1 MDRARAP
8 IGESV
13 ITALTALVTRRP
25 RRVLLVAPVFLVVAF
40 AFGGPVAGLLSTGD
54 DFADPGAQSVAAAQ
68 RIERATGVEAGPWA
82 IALVR
87 PPGGDAAGPAGMR
100 ETARVA
106 AQIRAVPGVARTVS
120 YADGRDG
127 AFVSRDGDATYVV
140 AFLRSGTD
148 GDDAADALKARLEG
162 RPGVTLG
169 GRGLAGPLVG
179 EQVSKDL
186 AKAELLAFP
195 LLFLLS
201 LWVFRGVV
209 AALLPLFVG
218 LFTVMGTFLALRLV
232 NEVELLS
239 IYALNLATALG
250 LGLAIDYSLFMVSR
264 YREEMAT
271 GAEPRDALARTMS
284 TAGRTILFSSLT
296 VAAALLSLLVFPQR
310 FLYSM
315 GISGALVALIGAVVA
330 LTALPALLMVLGR
343 RVDALAPR
351 RWQRRDADG
360 DEHGFWFRLSGGVM
374 RRPLPI
380 ALVTAALLVALGL
393 PFTGIRFT
401 GVDAS
406 VLPDGSAPKV
416 VDQALKAQFPPGRG
430 DPVSV
435 AVSAPSSAGPRIEE
449 YAQRLRGLDGAAQV
463 AAPRYLGR
471 DTWQVEVFSKRPV
484 LDGRSLDL
492 VRGVRDVAP
501 LGPALAGGESAAV
514 RDVAQPGP
522 ALVGGESAAFVDQ
535 QAAIGDRLPF
545 ALAILAVTTLVILF
559 AMTGSV
565 ILPIKA
571 LLMNLLTLSA
581 AFGLLVLVFQDG
593 RLEGLLG
600 YTSQGAIESTQPLV
614 LLALAFGLST
624 DYGVFLLTRIKEA
637 RDAGA
642 SNDDAV
648 AVGLQR
654 TGRIVTAA
662 ALLFSVALGA
672 FATSEIIF
680 IKEVGL
686 GTVAAVLIDATIV
699 RALLVPSLMALLG
712 EWNWWAPRP
721 LRRVHQRI
729 GLREAAT

>member
-1 MDRARAP
+1 M
-8 IGESV
+8 

-25 RRVLLVAPVFLVVAF
+25 RRVLLAASFFLVVAF
-40 AFGGPVAGLLSTGD
+40 VLGGPVAGLLSTGD
-54 DFADPGAQSVAAAQ
+54 DFADPGAQSVAAAE
-68 RIERATGVEAGPWA
+68 RIERARGVEAGAWA
-82 IALVR
+82 VVLVR

-100 ETARVA
+100 ETGRVA

-120 YADGRDG
+120 YVDGRDH
-127 AFVSRDGDATYVV
+127 AFVSRDGDTTYVV

-148 GDDAADALKARLEG
+148 GDDAAEALEDRLEG

-201 LWVFRGVV
+201 LWVFRGFV

-264 YREEMAT
+264 YREEMAA
-271 GAEPRDALARTMS
+271 GAEPRAALARTMA

-315 GISGALVALIGAVVA
+315 GISGALVALIGAAVA

-351 RWQRRDADG
+351 GWQRRGADA
-360 DEHGFWFRLSGGVM
+360 DEHGFWFRLSRGVM
-374 RRPLPI
+374 RRPLPV

-393 PFTGIRFT
+393 PFTGIKFT

-416 VDQALKAQFPPGRG
+416 VDQALKSQFPPGR
-430 DPVSV
+430 DEPVSV
-435 AVSAPSSAGPRIEE
+435 AVAAPESAGPRVKA
-449 YAQRLRGLDGAAQV
+449 YAQRLRELDGAAQV
-463 AAPRYLGR
+463 APPRFLGR
-471 DTWQVEVFSKRPV
+471 GTWQLEVFSERPV
-484 LDGRSLDL
+484 LDERSLDL
-492 VRGVRDVAP
+492 VRAVRGVAP
-501 LGPALAGGESAAV
+501 
-514 RDVAQPGP
+514 PGP
-522 ALVGGESAAFVDQ
+522 ALVGGESAVFVDQ
-535 QAAIGDRLPF
+535 QTAIGDRLPV
-545 ALAILAVTTLVILF
+545 ALTILAVTTLVILF

-571 LLMNLLTLSA
+571 LVMNLLTLSA

-593 RLEGLLG
+593 RLEGLLD
-600 YTSQGAIESTQPLV
+600 YTGQGAIESTQPLV
-614 LLALAFGLST
+614 LLAVAFGLST

-662 ALLFSVALGA
+662 ALLFSIALGA

-721 LRRVHQRI
+721 LRRLHQHL
-729 GLREAAT
+729 GLREARTTP

>member
-1 MDRARAP
+1 M
-8 IGESV
+8 

-25 RRVLLVAPVFLVVAF
+25 RRVLLAASFLLVVAF
-40 AFGGPVAGLLSTGD
+40 VLGGPVAGLLSTGD
-54 DFADPGAQSVAAAQ
+54 DFADPGAQSVAAAE
-68 RIERATGVEAGPWA
+68 RIERARGVEAGAWA
-82 IALVR
+82 VVLVR

-100 ETARVA
+100 ETGRVA

-120 YADGRDG
+120 YVDGRDR
-127 AFVSRDGDATYVV
+127 AFVSRDGDTTYVV

-148 GDDAADALKARLEG
+148 GDDAAQALEDRLEG

-201 LWVFRGVV
+201 LWVFRGFV

-218 LFTVMGTFLALRLV
+218 LFTVMGTFLGLRLV

-264 YREEMAT
+264 YREEMAA
-271 GAEPRDALARTMS
+271 GAEPRAALARAMA

-315 GISGALVALIGAVVA
+315 GISGALVALIGAAVA

-351 RWQRRDADG
+351 RWQRRDADA
-360 DEHGFWFRLSGGVM
+360 DEHGFWSRLSRGVM
-374 RRPLPI
+374 RRPLPV
-380 ALVTAALLVALGL
+380 ALATGALLVALGL
-393 PFTGIRFT
+393 PFTGIKFT

-416 VDQALKAQFPPGRG
+416 VDQALKTQFPPGREE
-430 DPVSV
+430 PVTV
-435 AVSAPSSAGPRIEE
+435 AIAALRSSGPRIEA
-449 YAQRLRGLDGAAQV
+449 YAQRLRGLEGAAEV
-463 AAPRYLGR
+463 APPRFLGR
-471 DTWQVEVFSKRPV
+471 DTWQLEVFSERPV
-484 LDGRSLDL
+484 LDERSLGL
-492 VRGVRDVAP
+492 VRAVRGVAP
-501 LGPALAGGESAAV
+501 
-514 RDVAQPGP
+514 PGP
-522 ALVGGESAAFVDQ
+522 AFVGGESAVFVDQ
-535 QAAIGDRLPF
+535 QAAIGDRLPV
-545 ALAILAVTTLVILF
+545 ALTILAVTTLVILF

-571 LLMNLLTLSA
+571 LVMNLLTLSA

-593 RLEGLLG
+593 RLEGLLD

-614 LLALAFGLST
+614 LLAVAFGLST

-712 EWNWWAPRP
+712 EWNWWAPQP
-721 LRRVHQRI
+721 LRRLHGRI
-729 GLREAAT
+729 GMREAAVPVD

>member
-1 MDRARAP
+1 M
-8 IGESV
+8 IKG
-13 ITALTALVTRRP
+13 LTALVTRRP
-25 RRVLLVAPVFLVVAF
+25 RRVLGVATVFLIVAF
-40 AFGGPVAGLLSTGD
+40 GLGGPVAGLLSTGN
-54 DFADPGAQSVAAAQ
+54 DFSDPGAESVAAAQ
-68 RIERATGVEAGPWA
+68 RIERATGVEPGPWV

-87 PPGGDAAGPAGMR
+87 PPGGDVTGPAGVR
-100 ETARVA
+100 ETSRVA
-106 AQIRAVPGVARTVS
+106 AALRSVPGVARTAS
-120 YADGRDG
+120 YADGRDR
-127 AFVSRDGDATYVV
+127 AFVSRDGSATYVV
-140 AFLRSGTD
+140 AFLRSGTS
-148 GDDAADALKARLEG
+148 GDDAAEVVKDRLEG

-179 EQVSKDL
+179 EQVSEDL
-186 AKAELLAFP
+186 AKAELVAFP

-264 YREEMAT
+264 YREEMAA
-271 GAEPRDALARTMS
+271 GAEPREALALTMS

-315 GISGALVALIGAVVA
+315 GISGALVALIGAAVA

-360 DEHGFWFRLSGGVM
+360 DEHGFWYSLSRGVM

-380 ALVTAALLVALGL
+380 ALLTAALLVALGL
-393 PFTGIRFT
+393 PFAGIKFT

-406 VLPDGSAPKV
+406 VLPDGSSPKV

-430 DPVSV
+430 DPVSI
-435 AVSAPSSAGPRIEE
+435 AVSAPESAGPRVEA
-449 YAQRLRGLDGAAQV
+449 YAQRLRGLDGAAQS
-463 AAPRYLGR
+463 APARFLGR
-471 DTWQVEVFSKRPV
+471 DTWQVEVFPTKPA
-484 LDGRSLDL
+484 LDERSLDL
-492 VRGVRDVAP
+492 VG
-501 LGPALAGGESAAV
+501 AV
-514 RDVAQPGP
+514 RDLAPPGP

-535 QAAIGDRLPF
+535 QAALRDRLPV
-545 ALAILAVTTLVILF
+545 ALAILAGTTLVILF

-571 LLMNLLTLSA
+571 LLMNVLTLSA
-581 AFGLLVLVFQDG
+581 AFGLLVLVFQNG
-593 RLEGLLG
+593 RLEGLLD

-614 LLALAFGLST
+614 LLAVAFGLST

-648 AVGLQR
+648 AIGLQR

-662 ALLFSVALGA
+662 ALLFSIALGA
-672 FATSEIIF
+672 FATSQIIF

-721 LRRVHQRI
+721 LRRLHERL
-729 GLREAAT
+729 GLRELAPAID